1 MTSAPFRLA
10 VSNLAWEVA
19 DDHAVGALLVEHGA
33 AGVELAP
40 SRVWP
45 TAPMV
50 PRLEANS
57 YADRW
62 RERGLEVVAF
72 QAIFYGHP
80 LMSLFA
86 EGAALH
92 ATQDHLVAMGALAA
106 ATGARVLVLG
116 APRNRRRESLSFD
129 IAIRQA
135 AAAIHPVAESLARH
149 GVRLCIEPNPPRYGC
164 DFVTTAAEATILA
177 EAVDHPNFGIHLD
190 ATALAL
196 SGETSP
202 EALRPVMPYAH
213 HFHISELDLAPV
225 GTTATV
231 PHAAIGK
238 TLRDLG
244 YHGWHS
250 IEMRA
255 TDDDAWPAA
264 IRSALECARRHYHD

>member
-1 MTSAPFRLA
+1 MTSAPVRLA
-10 VSNLAWEVA
+10 VSNLAWAVA
-19 DDHAVGALLVEHGA
+19 DDHAVGALLLEHGA
-33 AGVELAP
+33 TGVELAP
-40 SRVWP
+40 SKVWP
-45 TAPMV
+45 SAPLV
-50 PRLEANS
+50 PRVEASS
-57 YADRW
+57 YADLW
-62 RERGLEVVAF
+62 RARGLEVVAF
-72 QAIFYGHP
+72 QAILYGHP
-80 LMSLFA
+80 EMSLFA
-86 EGAALH
+86 EGDALL
-92 ATQDHLVAMGALAA
+92 ATQDHLAAMGVLAA

-116 APRNRRRESLSFD
+116 APGNRRRESRTFD

-135 AAAIHPVAESLARH
+135 ADAMRPVAAMLAAH
-149 GVRLCIEPNPPRYGC
+149 GVQLCIEPNPPRYGC

-202 EALRPVMPYAH
+202 EALRPVMPYAR

-244 YHGWHS
+244 YNGWHS

-255 TDDDAWPAA
+255 TEHDAWSVA
-264 IRSALECARRHYHD
+264 IRNALVFARRHYHD